1 MVVLLVALFYHR
13 GRALNL
19 EPGGT
24 VMAYQ
29 LQSTV
34 ANVARRIAVAAVDLL
49 FPKRCVGC
57 GDEGSFLCQRCSEE
71 LPMLEPP
78 YCFLCARPER
88 LVLGL
93 CSRCRGR
100 PLEIDGIRSP
110 YRMEG
115 AVREAVHALKYQG
128 VRALAPTLG
137 GLLADYV
144 SRNPMPVD
152 AIVPVPLHPRRE
164 RSRGYNQSTLL
175 AQAMGEA
182 LDVPVET
189 SALRRLRQT
198 PPQARSVGEDE
209 RRINVSGAFEAEAG
223 QVRGRRIVV
232 IDDVCTTGATLESCA
247 IALRSAGAASVW
259 GLTLALET

>member
-1 MVVLLVALFYHR
+1 MI
-13 GRALNL
+13 
-19 EPGGT
+19 
-24 VMAYQ
+24 YQ
-29 LQSTV
+29 IQATV
-34 ANVARRIAVAAVDLL
+34 ANVARRMAVAAVDLL

-57 GDEGSFLCQRCSEE
+57 GDEGSFLCQSCRDE
-71 LPMLEPP
+71 LPILEPP

-100 PLEIDGIRSP
+100 PLEIEGIRSP

-115 AVREAVHALKYQG
+115 TVRSAVHALKYQG

-137 GLLADYV
+137 ALLADYV

-152 AIVPVPLHPRRE
+152 ALVPVPLFPRRE
-164 RSRGYNQSTLL
+164 RNRGYNQSVLL
-175 AQAMGEA
+175 AQAMGEVI
-182 LDVPVET
+182 DVPVEN

-198 PPQARSVGEDE
+198 PPQASSASEDE
-209 RRINVSGAFEAEAG
+209 RRSNVSGAFEAEAG
-223 QVRGRRIVV
+223 LIQGRRIVV
-232 IDDVCTTGATLESCA
+232 IDDVCTTGATLESCS
-247 IALRSAGAASVW
+247 IALRSAGAESVW